1 VDASANPLALTLS
14 SPAPLGPLDLEPARR
29 FATSASSAA
38 TRRAYA
44 REWGAFSAWCSAK
57 HRVALPTLPTT
68 LAAYL
73 AALAE
78 GTATGRAR
86 KVAGIDL
93 ALAAIAAAHR
103 AAGFDSPRDAAEV
116 RAVRRGIRR
125 ELGTAQREVAP
136 LLVPELRRALAALP
150 ATLHGARDRAL
161 LLLGWAGA
169 FRRSAL
175 VGLDV
180 PDLLVDVE
188 GLAVTIRRDK
198 TDQEARGRVLA
209 IPFSSSSEVC
219 PVRSVRAWLDAAGVS
234 EGPIFRSV
242 DRHGHVG
249 AARLSDR
256 AVALVVQRTVASIG
270 LDATRVRGALAPRRL
285 RHVGG
290 ARGQGRSRHH
300 AADRA
305 PLARDARSLRARRAA
320 LDRQPRRGAAVI
332 PVGFL
337 FQAAETQSE
346 HHDAGSA
353 SPASWLSSKQTSSAA
368 PGRRREGGMVE
379 GGT

>member
-1 VDASANPLALTLS
+1 VRDSRSRRLTPSCGQPEPVSRTGASARGRLRQPPRPHPP
-14 SPAPLGPLDLEPARR
+14 SPAPLGHLDLEPARR
-29 FATSASSAA
+29 FATAASSAA

-44 REWGAFSAWCSAK
+44 REWSAFSAWCSSK
-57 HRVALPTLPTT
+57 HRVALPTLPAT
-68 LAAYL
+68 LAAYF

-103 AAGFDSPRDAAEV
+103 AAGFDSPRDVAEV

-125 ELGTAQREVAP
+125 ELGTAQREAAP

-234 EGPIFRSV
+234 EGPIFRAV

-270 LDATRVRGALAPRRL
+270 LDATTFAG
-285 RHVGG
+285 H
-290 ARGQGRSRHH
+290 
-300 AADRA
+300 
-305 PLARDARSLRARRAA
+305 SLRAGFATSAARAGKAERDIMRQTGHRSRAMLDRYVRAA
-320 LDRQPRRGAAVI
+320 QLWIDNPAA
-332 PVGFL
+332 GL
-337 FQAAETQSE
+337 
-346 HHDAGSA
+346 
-353 SPASWLSSKQTSSAA
+353 L
-368 PGRRREGGMVE
+368 
-379 GGT
+379 

>member
-1 VDASANPLALTLS
+1 VDASPEPLALVLS

-29 FATSASSAA
+29 FASSASSPE

-44 REWGAFSAWCSAK
+44 REWGAFSTWCSSK
-57 HRVALPTLPTT
+57 HRAALPALPAT

-86 KVAGIDL
+86 KPAGIDL
-93 ALAAIAAAHR
+93 ALAAITAAHK
-103 AAGFDSPRDAAEV
+103 AAGFDSPREAAEV

-125 ELGTAQREVAP
+125 ELGTAQREAAP
-136 LLVPELRRALAALP
+136 LLTPELRRALAALP
-150 ATLHGARDRAL
+150 ATIHGARDRAL

-175 VGLDV
+175 VALDV
-180 PDLLVDVE
+180 PDLVVDAE

-198 TDQEARGRVLA
+198 TDQEGRGRTIA

-234 EGPIFRSV
+234 EGPIFRAV
-242 DRHGHVG
+242 NRHGRVG

-256 AVALVVQRTVASIG
+256 AVALVVQRAATSIG
-270 LDATRVRGALAPRRL
+270 LDAATFAG
-285 RHVGG
+285 H
-290 ARGQGRSRHH
+290 
-300 AADRA
+300 
-305 PLARDARSLRARRAA
+305 SLRAGFATSAARAGKADRDIMRQTGHRSRAMLDRYVRAA
-320 LDRQPRRGAAVI
+320 QLWIDNPAA
-332 PVGFL
+332 GL
-337 FQAAETQSE
+337 
-346 HHDAGSA
+346 
-353 SPASWLSSKQTSSAA
+353 L
-368 PGRRREGGMVE
+368 
-379 GGT
+379 

>member
-1 VDASANPLALTLS
+1 MDASANPLALILS
-14 SPAPLGPLDLEPARR
+14 SPAPLGSLDLEPARR
-29 FATSASSAA
+29 FATAASSAA

-57 HRVALPTLPTT
+57 HRVALPTLPAT

-78 GTATGRAR
+78 GTTTGRAR

-125 ELGTAQREVAP
+125 ELGTAQREAAP

-150 ATLHGARDRAL
+150 ATLHGAPDRAL

-234 EGPIFRSV
+234 EGPIFRAV

-320 LDRQPRRGAAVI
+320 LDRQPRRGIAVAAARIAQRRMPARARSHAPRGVI
-332 PVGFL
+332 HPSGFSFRAL
-337 FQAAETQSE
+337 R
-346 HHDAGSA
+346 
-353 SPASWLSSKQTSSAA
+353 
-368 PGRRREGGMVE
+368 PGKDV
-379 GGT
+379 